1 MAPIRIEGEI
11 GADVTAGGV
20 ADALAEIGGPA
31 DIVVN
36 SAGGSATEGAAIFAE
51 LKAHPAPVT
60 IRVRGIAAS
69 AASLLVM
76 AGDRI
81 LMAPG
86 SVLMLHDPAALTLGS
101 AEVHRSAAAVLE
113 ELATIYAG
121 IYAEASGNRASL
133 VREWM
138 RAESW
143 IAPEDAVALGFAD
156 GLEEAPAPAPETAPA
171 PTARAAAPALAHH
184 PVAAVAA
191 PILTI

>member
-1 MAPIRIEGEI
+1 MDPIRIEGEI

-36 SAGGSATEGAAIFAE
+36 SSGGSATEGAAIFAE
-51 LKAHPAPVT
+51 IKAHPAPVT

-69 AASLLVM
+69 SASLLVM
-76 AGDRI
+76 AGDTI

-86 SVLMLHDPAALTLGS
+86 SVLMLHDPAALTLGN

-133 VREWM
+133 VRDWM

-156 GLEEAPAPAPETAPA
+156 GIEETPAPETGPA
-171 PTARAAAPALAHH
+171 LTARAAAPALHH
-184 PVAAVAA
+184 QQPAALVAA